1 MVPSWWTGVQLPSLS
16 NRFGPGGHLGGHW
29 KLEAGSWLNSKFTFF
44 LPLRQGPGKTLCPCP
59 HRGTSPSKGA
69 RHLVLERVF
78 VSTRFGRMAGD
89 QPKTVKWK
97 SKKEKGKAP
106 TEPELAPPNGKK
118 SKRVTTKRKAPRE
131 EEPHEEEPIYE
142 EGPLETRVKTLH
154 IASSATFDTTPP
166 QEVDEDKERGDG
178 EEEEAAMDEANE
190 EQQEEGKTRSRKSC
204 SKYLTSERRGTSK
217 HSPWELYNERRRE

>member
-1 MVPSWWTGVQLPSLS
+1 MARDQ
-16 NRFGPGGHLGGHW
+16 H
-29 KLEAGSWLNSKFTFF
+29 
-44 LPLRQGPGKTLCPCP
+44 KTI
-59 HRGTSPSKGA
+59 
-69 RHLVLERVF
+69 
-78 VSTRFGRMAGD
+78 
-89 QPKTVKWK
+89 KWK

-106 TEPELAPPNGKK
+106 MEPELAPLNGKK
-118 SKRVTTKRKAPRE
+118 SKRVCYTKDQMAMDTLAKAIKLSLKASHTPSQELLKFVRIILEEEEEVAMGMDNPDNLGCNEKESPRE

-190 EQQEEGKTRSRKSC
+190 EQQEEGETRSGKSC

-217 HSPWELYNERRRE
+217 CSPWELYNERRRE